1 VILVKTTD
9 QGGLYF
15 EKEFTININDTD
27 ETATNTALT
36 DFTLTVRSIDENVNS
51 ETVIGTFL
59 TPEQR

>member
-9 QGGLYF
+9 QGGLFF
-15 EKEFTININDTD
+15 EKEFSININDTD

-36 DFTLTVRSIDENVNS
+36 DFTLTVTSIDENVNS